1 MPRSHV
7 DRLTREAD
15 AAQPGLG
22 IRAVVVA
29 EQRPMWVTAVQIT
42 VFLGVVMLVAGVGVG
57 RGPLMVAL
65 TAAVA
70 GWCAA
75 IVGRRSTHLEL
86 IALGAGRA
94 HLFDV
99 ARSPIALRVG
109 RYRGA
114 LRPDELTFVN
124 GGSVNDEWQL
134 LGCHVRVL
142 RVHRHLLDAV
152 AGPPPD

>member
-15 AAQPGLG
+15 AARPELG

-29 EQRPMWVTAVQIT
+29 EQRSRWVAAVQIA
-42 VFLGVVMLVAGVGVG
+42 VFLGVVMLGAGSGLG
-57 RGPLMVAL
+57 RGPLAVAL
-65 TAAVA
+65 TAAAA

-75 IVGRRSTHLEL
+75 IVGRRATHLEL
-86 IALGAGRA
+86 LALGAGRA
-94 HLFDV
+94 HVFDV
-99 ARSPIALRVG
+99 ARSPLTLRVG
-109 RYRGA
+109 QYRGA
-114 LRPDELTFVN
+114 LRSDELTFVN

-134 LGCHVRVL
+134 LGRHVRVL
-142 RVHRHLLDAV
+142 RVHRHLLDQI